1 MRPADQG
8 SPLLPDA
15 VEDGGAAPVPRPRQS
30 LAERRADP
38 AWRARVLAFLEESCR
53 SQGVPVKVTDP
64 RTLAEV
70 AEILRAGAAAAAQRA
85 REQAEDRG

>member
-1 MRPADQG
+1 M
-8 SPLLPDA
+8 
-15 VEDGGAAPVPRPRQS
+15 
-30 LAERRADP
+30 
-38 AWRARVLAFLEESCR
+38 LAFLEESCR